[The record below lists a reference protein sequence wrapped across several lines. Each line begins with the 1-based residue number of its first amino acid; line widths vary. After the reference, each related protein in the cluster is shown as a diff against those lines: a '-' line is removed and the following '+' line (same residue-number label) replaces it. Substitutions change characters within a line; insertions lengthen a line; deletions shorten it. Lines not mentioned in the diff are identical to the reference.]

1 MASKLAYRFIS
12 ADDHIDLRWLPKDLW
27 TARLPAKLRER
38 GPRVVENEKGA
49 YWTWEDQTYSP
60 HGYYTAAQGSGAMWA
75 IERGGVM
82 REGELRPTTAD
93 LRMTDMDRDGADV
106 SVMYGP
112 TDPMAIGDPE
122 LRRHCYE
129 AYNDW
134 LSDFCAAN
142 PGRLIGVPQLSME
155 DPQAAHDELAR
166 LAKRGG
172 LRHVNILA
180 SRANPPVYDDA
191 WEPFWAL
198 AGEVGIP
205 IGFHLAVLVK
215 KTRLDEANRGAANLV
230 ITTASRY
237 AQEPPGMQLLE
248 PMTGLIFSGV
258 LDRHP
263 GVKIVMAE
271 AGLAWVPSMIQ
282 GLDIWYQ
289 RTRDGRRLTGD
300 GPIALPKLLPSEY
313 FHRQIWISFVD
324 DPLGVK
330 MVGSVLDADKVM
342 FGSDYPHP
350 ASTWPDSQKV
360 IEDATQNLS
369 VDIQQKIFRDNARAL
384 FGIEWRTPSR
394 ANPFDYQRTKR

>member
-1 MASKLAYRFIS
+1 MTHRFIS

-27 TARLPAKLRER
+27 GERLPARLRDR
-38 GPRVVENEKGA
+38 GPRVIENDNGD
-49 YWTWEDQTYSP
+49 YWSWEGQTFSP

-82 REGELRPTTAD
+82 QPGELRPTTAE
-93 LRMTDMDRDGADV
+93 LRLSDMDRDGAEV
-106 SVMYGP
+106 SIMYGP
-112 TDPMAIGDPE
+112 TDPMAIADPE
-122 LRRHCYE
+122 LRRLCYQ

-134 LSDFCAAN
+134 LSEFCAAR
-142 PGRLIGVPQLSME
+142 PARLIGVPQLSME
-155 DPQAAHDELAR
+155 DPLAARDELAR

-180 SRANPPVYDDA
+180 SRAHPPVYDDA

-198 AGEVGIP
+198 AEEIGIP

-215 KTRLDEANRGAANLV
+215 KTRLDEAQRNAANLV
-230 ITTASRY
+230 VTVASQY

-248 PMTGLIFSGV
+248 PMTGLIFNGV
-258 LDRHP
+258 LDRYP
-263 GVKIVMAE
+263 KVKIVMAE

-289 RTRDGRRLTGD
+289 RSRDGRRLTGEK
-300 GPIALPKLLPSEY
+300 PFTLPKLLPSEY

-330 MVGSVLDADKVM
+330 MVGNVLDADKVM

-350 ASTWPDSQKV
+350 ASTWPNSQAA
-360 IEDATQNLS
+360 IAAQMESLPAAT
-369 VDIQQKIFRDNARAL
+369 VQKITQDNARAL
-384 FGIEWRTPSR
+384 FGIP
-394 ANPFDYQRTKR
+394 

>member
-1 MASKLAYRFIS
+1 MANKMDYRFIS

-27 TARLPAKLRER
+27 TERLPARLRER
-38 GPRVVENEKGA
+38 GPRVVENEKGS
-49 YWTWEDQTYSP
+49 YWTWEGRTFSP

-82 REGELRPTTAD
+82 REGELRPSTAD
-93 LRMTDMDRDGADV
+93 LRLSDMDRDGVDA
-106 SVMYGP
+106 SIMYGP
-112 TDPMAIGDPE
+112 TDPMAITDPE
-122 LRRHCYE
+122 LRRRCYE

-134 LSDFCAAN
+134 LSEFCAAK
-142 PGRLIGVPQLSME
+142 PDRLIGVAQLSME
-155 DPQAAHDELAR
+155 DPEAARAELER

-180 SRANPPVYDDA
+180 SRADPAVYDEA

-198 AGEVGIP
+198 AEEAGIP

-215 KTRLDEANRGAANLV
+215 KTRLDEENRGAANLV
-230 ITTASRY
+230 IATVSRY
-237 AQEPPGMQLLE
+237 AQEPPGIQLLE
-248 PMTGLIFSGV
+248 PITGLIFAGV
-258 LDRHP
+258 LDRRP
-263 GVKIVMAE
+263 RLKIVMAE

-300 GPIALPKLLPSEY
+300 KPVRLPKMLPSEY
-313 FHRQIWISFVD
+313 FQRQIWISFVD

-350 ASTWPDSQKV
+350 ASTWPHSQQ
-360 IEDATQNLS
+360 ILEGQLQGMALEMR
-369 VDIQQKIFRDNARAL
+369 QKLVRDNARAL
-384 FGIEWRTPSR
+384 FGL
-394 ANPFDYQRTKR
+394 

>member
-1 MASKLAYRFIS
+1 MANNMMHRFIS

-27 TARLPAKLRER
+27 SERLPARLRDR
-38 GPRVVENEKGA
+38 GPRVIDNDHGA
-49 YWTWEDQTYSP
+49 YWSWEDKTFSP

-82 REGELRPTTAD
+82 RPGELRPTTAE
-93 LRMTDMDRDGADV
+93 LRLSDMDRDGAEA
-106 SVMYGP
+106 SIMYGP
-112 TDPMAIGDPE
+112 TDPMPIGDPE
-122 LRRHCYE
+122 LRRLCYQ

-134 LSDFCAAN
+134 LSEFCAAR
-142 PGRLIGVPQLSME
+142 PERLFGVPQLSME
-155 DPQAAHDELAR
+155 DPLAARDELAR
-166 LAKRGG
+166 LARRGG

-180 SRANPPVYDDA
+180 SRASPPVYDDA

-198 AGEVGIP
+198 AEEIDVP
-205 IGFHLAVLVK
+205 VGFHLAVVVK
-215 KTRLDEANRGAANLV
+215 KSRLDESKRAAANLV
-230 ITTASRY
+230 VTVASQF

-248 PMTGLIFSGV
+248 PMTGLIFDGV

-263 GVKIVMAE
+263 KLKIVMAE

-289 RTRDGRRLTGD
+289 RTRDGRRLTGEK
-300 GPIALPKLLPSEY
+300 PIALPQLLPSEY

-330 MVGSVLDADKVM
+330 MVGNVLDADKVM

-350 ASTWPDSQKV
+350 ASTWPNSQAAIAAQ
-360 IEDATQNLS
+360 IESLPAAT
-369 VDIQQKIFRDNARAL
+369 VQKITRDNARAL
-384 FGIEWRTPSR
+384 FGI
-394 ANPFDYQRTKR
+394 A

>member
-1 MASKLAYRFIS
+1 MANNNIQARFIS

-27 TARLPAKLRER
+27 TERLPANLRER
-38 GPRVVENEKGA
+38 GPRVIETEKGEC
-49 YWTWEDQTYSP
+49 WTWEGQTFSP

-82 REGELRPTTAD
+82 HPGELRPTTAE
-93 LRMTDMDRDGADV
+93 LRLSDMDRDGADA
-106 SVMYGP
+106 SIMYGP
-112 TDPMAIGDPE
+112 TDPMPIADTE
-122 LRRHCYE
+122 LRRRCYQ

-134 LSDFCAAN
+134 LGDFCAAK
-142 PGRLIGVPQLSME
+142 PDRLIGVAQLSME
-155 DPQAAHDELAR
+155 DPQAARDELER

-180 SRANPPVYDDA
+180 SRANPPIYNEA
-191 WEPFWAL
+191 WEPFWSL
-198 AGEVGIP
+198 AEEVDIP

-215 KTRLDEANRGAANLV
+215 KTRLDEENRGAANLV
-230 ITTASRY
+230 IATASRY
-237 AQEPPGMQLLE
+237 AQEPPGIQLLE
-248 PMTGLIFSGV
+248 PMTGLIFASV

-263 GVKIVMAE
+263 RVRIVMAE

-300 GPIALPKLLPSEY
+300 APITLPKMLPSEY

-330 MVGSVLDADKVM
+330 MVGNVLDLDKIM

-360 IEDATQNLS
+360 IAESKQILSPDAW
-369 VDIQQKIFRDNARAL
+369 QKVFRVNARAL
-384 FGIEWRTPSR
+384 FGI
-394 ANPFDYQRTKR
+394 

>member
-1 MASKLAYRFIS
+1 MESNLPYRFIS

-27 TARLPAKLRER
+27 SQRLPARLRER
-38 GPRVVENEKGA
+38 GPRVIETDKGE
-49 YWTWEDQTYSP
+49 YWSWEGKTFSP

-82 REGELRPTTAD
+82 HPGELRPTTVA
-93 LRMTDMDRDGADV
+93 LRLSDMDRDGAEV
-106 SVMYGP
+106 SIMYGP
-112 TDPMAIGDPE
+112 TDPMAIADAE
-122 LRRHCYE
+122 LRRLCYQ

-134 LSDFCAAN
+134 LREFCATR
-142 PGRLIGVPQLSME
+142 PERLIGVPQLSME
-155 DPQAAHDELAR
+155 DPLAARDELAR

-172 LRHVNILA
+172 LCHVNILA
-180 SRANPPVYDDA
+180 SRADPPVYDDA

-198 AGEVGIP
+198 AEELCIP

-215 KTRLDEANRGAANLV
+215 KTRLDEAQRGAANLV
-230 ITTASRY
+230 VTVASHY
-237 AQEPPGMQLLE
+237 AQEPPGIQLLE
-248 PMTGLIFSGV
+248 PMTGMIFNGV

-289 RTRDGRRLTGD
+289 RSRDGRRLTGEK
-300 GPIALPKLLPSEY
+300 PIALPKLLPSEY

-330 MVGSVLDADKVM
+330 MVGNVLDADKVM

-350 ASTWPDSQKV
+350 ASTWPNSQAA
-360 IEDATQNLS
+360 IAAQQESLPPAT
-369 VDIQQKIFRDNARAL
+369 VQKIARDNARAL
-384 FGIEWRTPSR
+384 FGIP
-394 ANPFDYQRTKR
+394 

>member
-1 MASKLAYRFIS
+1 MEYRFIS
-12 ADDHIDLRWLPKDLW
+12 ADDHIDLRWLPSSLW
-27 TARLPAKLRER
+27 TERLPSRLRDR
-38 GPRVVENEKGA
+38 GPRVVEKEDGA
-49 YWTWEDQTYSP
+49 YWTWEGQTHSP

-82 REGELRPTTAD
+82 REGELRPTTAG
-93 LRMTDMDRDGADV
+93 LRLTDMDRDGAEA

-112 TDPMAIGDPE
+112 TDPMPIADPE

-134 LSDFCAAN
+134 LNDFCAAK
-142 PGRLIGVPQLSME
+142 PERLIGVAQLSME
-155 DPQAAHDELAR
+155 DPDAARGELAR

-180 SRANPPVYDDA
+180 SRATPPVYDDA

-198 AGEVGIP
+198 AEEVGIP
-205 IGFHLAVLVK
+205 VGFHLAVLVK
-215 KTRLDEANRGAANLV
+215 RTRLDEKEREAKNLV
-230 ITTASRY
+230 VSVASRF
-237 AQEPPGMQLLE
+237 AQEPPGIQLLE
-248 PMTGLIFSGV
+248 PITGLMFTGV

-263 GVKIVMAE
+263 HLKIVMAE
-271 AGLAWVPSMIQ
+271 AGLAWIPSLIQ

-300 GPIALPKLLPSEY
+300 GQIALPKMLPSEY

-350 ASTWPDSQKV
+350 ASTWPNSQQV
-360 IEDATQNLS
+360 IGEQWQGVSPA
-369 VDIQQKIFRDNARAL
+369 VRQKITRDNARFL
-384 FGIEWRTPSR
+384 FGI
-394 ANPFDYQRTKR
+394 

>member
-1 MASKLAYRFIS
+1 MANKMKYRFIS

-27 TARLPAKLRER
+27 TERLPARLRER
-38 GPRVVENEKGA
+38 GPCVVENEKGA
-49 YWTWEDQTYSP
+49 FWTWEGQTFSP

-82 REGELRPTTAD
+82 REGELRPTTAE
-93 LRMTDMDRDGADV
+93 LRLTDMDHDGAEA

-112 TDPMAIGDPE
+112 TDPMAIADPE
-122 LRRHCYE
+122 LRRCCYE

-134 LSDFCAAN
+134 LNDFCAAK
-142 PGRLIGVPQLSME
+142 PERLIGVAQLSME
-155 DPQAAHDELAR
+155 DPQCARDELDR
-166 LAKRGG
+166 LAQRGG
-172 LRHVNILA
+172 LHHVNILA
-180 SRANPPVYDDA
+180 SRANPPVYADA

-198 AGEVGIP
+198 AEEVDIP

-215 KTRLDEANRGAANLV
+215 KTRLVEGDRDAANLV
-230 ITTASRY
+230 VSVASRF
-237 AQEPPGMQLLE
+237 AQEPAGIQLLE
-248 PMTGLIFSGV
+248 PMTGLIFNGV

-263 GVKIVMAE
+263 RLKIVMAE

-300 GPIALPKLLPSEY
+300 SPVNLPKLLPSEY

-324 DPLGVK
+324 DPIGVK
-330 MVGSVLDADKVM
+330 MVGSILDEDRVM

-350 ASTWPDSQKV
+350 ASTWPHSRQV
-360 IEDATQNLS
+360 IEEQWQGLS
-369 VDIQQKIFRDNARAL
+369 PAVRQKITRDNARAL
-384 FGIEWRTPSR
+384 FGI
-394 ANPFDYQRTKR
+394 

>member
-1 MASKLAYRFIS
+1 MEYRFIS
-12 ADDHIDLRWLPKDLW
+12 ADDHIDLRWLPRDLW
-27 TARLPAKLRER
+27 TERLPARLRER
-38 GPRVVENEKGA
+38 GPHVVETKAGA
-49 YWTWEDQTYSP
+49 YWTWEGQTFSP

-82 REGELRPTTAD
+82 REGELRPTTAN
-93 LRMTDMDRDGADV
+93 LRLADMDRDGVDA
-106 SVMYGP
+106 SLMYGP
-112 TDPMAIGDPE
+112 TDPMAIIDPE
-122 LRRHCYE
+122 LRRRCYE

-134 LSDFCAAN
+134 LIEFCAAN
-142 PGRLIGVPQLSME
+142 PERLIGVAQLSME
-155 DPQAAHDELAR
+155 DPEFAHEELER
-166 LAKRGG
+166 LSKRSG
-172 LRHVNILA
+172 LRHFNILA

-198 AGEVGIP
+198 AEAVGIP

-215 KTRLDEANRGAANLV
+215 KTRLDQEDRGAANLA
-230 ITTASRY
+230 ITVASRF
-237 AQEPPGMQLLE
+237 AKDPPGIQLLE
-248 PMTGLIFSGV
+248 PITGLIFAGV

-263 GVKIVMAE
+263 RLKIVMAE

-289 RTRDGRRLTGD
+289 RTRDGRRIIGD
-300 GPIALPKLLPSEY
+300 GPTTLSKMLPSEY

-350 ASTWPDSQKV
+350 ASTWPYSQQV
-360 IEDATQNLS
+360 IEACTQGIS
-369 VDIQQKIFRDNARAL
+369 SDVRQKIFRDNARAL
-384 FGIEWRTPSR
+384 FGL
-394 ANPFDYQRTKR
+394 

>member
-1 MASKLAYRFIS
+1 MENNGLSRFIS

-27 TARLPAKLRER
+27 TERLPANMRER
-38 GPRVVENEKGA
+38 GPRVVQTEKGEC
-49 YWTWEDQTYSP
+49 WSWEGQVFSP

-82 REGELRPTTAD
+82 RPGELRPTTANQR
-93 LRMTDMDRDGADV
+93 LSDMDRDGADA
-106 SVMYGP
+106 SIMYGP
-112 TDPMAIGDPE
+112 TDPMPIADPE
-122 LRRHCYE
+122 LRRRCYE

-134 LSDFCAAN
+134 LAEFCAAR
-142 PGRLIGVPQLSME
+142 PERLIGVPQLSME
-155 DPQAAHDELAR
+155 DPQAARDELER
-166 LAKRGG
+166 LAQRGG

-180 SRANPPVYDDA
+180 SRADPPVYDEA
-191 WEPFWAL
+191 WEPFWAFAEETGL
-198 AGEVGIP
+198 P

-230 ITTASRY
+230 VTTASRY

-248 PMTGLIFSGV
+248 PMTGLIFSGM
-258 LDRHP
+258 LDRHSN
-263 GVKIVMAE
+263 VKIVMAE

-300 GPIALPKLLPSEY
+300 GPIALPKMLPSEY

-330 MVGSVLDADKVM
+330 MVGTVLDLDKVM

-360 IEDATQNLS
+360 LAESRKSLS
-369 VDIQQKIFRDNARAL
+369 PEAWRKVFRDNARTL
-384 FGIEWRTPSR
+384 FQI
-394 ANPFDYQRTKR
+394 

>member
-1 MASKLAYRFIS
+1 MQYRFIS

-27 TARLPAKLRER
+27 AERLPTRLRDR
-38 GPRVVENEKGA
+38 GPRVVEKGNGA
-49 YWTWEDQTYSP
+49 YWTWEGQTWSP

-82 REGELRPTTAD
+82 REGELRPTTGD
-93 LRMTDMDRDGADV
+93 MRLTDMDRDGVDA

-112 TDPMAIGDPE
+112 TDPMAISDPE
-122 LRRHCYE
+122 LRQRCYE

-134 LSDFCAAN
+134 LIEFCAAK
-142 PGRLIGVPQLSME
+142 PARLIGVAQLSME
-155 DPQAAHDELAR
+155 DPGCARDELER
-166 LAKRGG
+166 LSKRGG

-180 SRANPPVYDDA
+180 SQANPPVYDQA
-191 WEPFWAL
+191 WEPFWDL
-198 AGEVGIP
+198 AEEAGIP

-215 KTRLDEANRGAANLV
+215 RTRLDEGDRGSKNRV
-230 ITTASRY
+230 VSVASRF
-237 AQEPPGMQLLE
+237 AQDPPGIQLLE
-248 PMTGLIFSGV
+248 PITGLIFAGV

-263 GVKIVMAE
+263 RVKIVMAE

-282 GLDIWYQ
+282 GLEIWYQ
-289 RTRDGRRLTGD
+289 RTKDGRRLAGD
-300 GPIALPKLLPSEY
+300 GPISLPKLLPSEY

-350 ASTWPDSQKV
+350 ASTWPNSQQV
-360 IEDATQNLS
+360 IQEQWRGVS
-369 VDIQQKIFRDNARAL
+369 PEVRQKITRDNARSL
-384 FGIEWRTPSR
+384 FGI
-394 ANPFDYQRTKR
+394 

>member
-1 MASKLAYRFIS
+1 MSYQIIS
-12 ADDHIDLRWLPKDLW
+12 ADDHIDLRWLPKDLF
-27 TARLPAKLRER
+27 TERLPARLRER
-38 GPRVVENEKGA
+38 GPRVVQTEKGEC
-49 YWTWEDQTYSP
+49 WTWEGQTWSP

-82 REGELRPTTAD
+82 REGELRPTTAE
-93 LRMTDMDRDGADV
+93 LRLSDMDRDGVDA

-112 TDPMAIGDPE
+112 TDPMAIADPE
-122 LRRHCYE
+122 LRRCCYE

-134 LSDFCAAN
+134 LIDFCAKK
-142 PGRLIGVPQLSME
+142 PERLIGVAQLSME
-155 DPQAAHDELAR
+155 DPKLAHDELER
-166 LAKRGG
+166 LSKRGG
-172 LRHVNILA
+172 MRHFNVLA
-180 SRANPPVYDDA
+180 SRATPPVYDEA

-198 AGEVGIP
+198 AEEAGIP

-215 KTRLDEANRGAANLV
+215 KTRLDQEERGAANLV
-230 ITTASRY
+230 VTVASRF
-237 AQEPPGMQLLE
+237 AQNPPGIQLLE
-248 PMTGLIFSGV
+248 PITGLIFSGV

-263 GVKIVMAE
+263 RLKIVMAE

-300 GPIALPKLLPSEY
+300 HPITLPKLLPSEY

-330 MVGSVLDADKVM
+330 MVGSVLDVDKVM

-350 ASTWPDSQKV
+350 ASTWPYSQQV
-360 IEDATQNLS
+360 IEDQMK
-369 VDIQQKIFRDNARAL
+369 DIPAAIRQKIVCDNARAL
-384 FGIEWRTPSR
+384 FGIE
-394 ANPFDYQRTKR
+394 

>member
-1 MASKLAYRFIS
+1 MASNMMRRFIS
-12 ADDHIDLRWLPKDLW
+12 ADDHIDLRWLPQDLW
-27 TARLPAKLRER
+27 SDRLPARLREH
-38 GPRVVENEKGA
+38 GPRVIENDHGA
-49 YWTWEDQTYSP
+49 YWSWEGQTFSP

-82 REGELRPTTAD
+82 RPGELRPTTAE
-93 LRMTDMDRDGADV
+93 LRLSDMDRDGAEA
-106 SVMYGP
+106 SIMYGP

-122 LRRHCYE
+122 LRRLCYQ

-134 LSDFCAAN
+134 LSEFCAAR
-142 PGRLIGVPQLSME
+142 PERLFGVPQLSME
-155 DPQAAHDELAR
+155 DPVAARDELAR

-180 SRANPPVYDDA
+180 SRATPPVYDDA

-198 AGEVGIP
+198 AEEVDIP
-205 IGFHLAVLVK
+205 IGFHLAVVVK
-215 KTRLDEANRGAANLV
+215 KSRLDESKRAAANLV
-230 ITTASRY
+230 VSVASQF

-248 PMTGLIFSGV
+248 PITGLIFDGV

-263 GVKIVMAE
+263 KLKIVMAE

-289 RTRDGRRLTGD
+289 RTRDGRRLTGEK
-300 GPIALPKLLPSEY
+300 PIALPKLLPSEY

-330 MVGSVLDADKVM
+330 MVGNVLDADKVM

-350 ASTWPDSQKV
+350 ASTWPNSQAAIAAQ
-360 IEDATQNLS
+360 IESLPAAT
-369 VDIQQKIFRDNARAL
+369 VQKITRDNARAL
-384 FGIEWRTPSR
+384 FGI
-394 ANPFDYQRTKR
+394 A

>member
-1 MASKLAYRFIS
+1 MANETSRFIS

-27 TARLPAKLRER
+27 TARLPARLREH
-38 GPRVVENEKGA
+38 GPRVVESERGA
-49 YWTWEDQTYSP
+49 YWTWEGQSFSP

-82 REGELRPTTAD
+82 REGELRPTTAE
-93 LRMTDMDRDGADV
+93 LRLTDMDRDGADA
-106 SVMYGP
+106 SIMYGP

-122 LRRHCYE
+122 LRRCCYE

-134 LSDFCAAN
+134 LAEFCAAK
-142 PGRLIGVPQLSME
+142 PERLIGVAQLSME
-155 DPQAAHDELAR
+155 DPVVARGELDR

-180 SRANPPVYDDA
+180 SRANPPIYDEA
-191 WEPFWAL
+191 WEPFWEL
-198 AGEVGIP
+198 AEDLAIP

-215 KTRLDEANRGAANLV
+215 KTRLDAEDRSATNPMIAV
-230 ITTASRY
+230 ASRF
-237 AQEPPGMQLLE
+237 AKEPPGIQLLE
-248 PMTGLIFSGV
+248 PITGLIFAGV

-271 AGLAWVPSMIQ
+271 AGLAWIPSMIQ

-289 RTRDGRRLTGD
+289 RTRDGRRLTGE
-300 GPIALPKLLPSEY
+300 GPISLPELLPSEY

-350 ASTWPDSQKV
+350 ASTWPYSQKV
-360 IEDATQNLS
+360 IKETMQDLS
-369 VDIQQKIFRDNARAL
+369 PDVRQKIVGDNARAL
-384 FGIEWRTPSR
+384 FRI
-394 ANPFDYQRTKR
+394 

>member
-1 MASKLAYRFIS
+1 MANNADYRFIS

-27 TARLPAKLRER
+27 TERLPAKLRER
-38 GPRVVENEKGA
+38 GPKVVDNDKGA
-49 YWTWEDQTYSP
+49 FWTWEGQTFSP

-82 REGELRPTTAD
+82 REGELRPTTAG
-93 LRMTDMDRDGADV
+93 LRLTDMDRDGADV

-112 TDPMAIGDPE
+112 TDPMPIADE
-122 LRRHCYE
+122 QLRRSCYE

-134 LSDFCAAN
+134 LNEFCQAK
-142 PGRLIGVPQLSME
+142 PERLIGVAQLSME
-155 DPQAAHDELAR
+155 DPLCARDELAR
-166 LAKRGG
+166 LSKRGG
-172 LRHVNILA
+172 VRHVNILA
-180 SRANPPVYDDA
+180 SRATPPIYDEA

-198 AGEVGIP
+198 AEEVAIP

-215 KTRLDEANRGAANLV
+215 KTRLVETDSAPANLV
-230 ITTASRY
+230 VSVASRY

-248 PMTGLIFSGV
+248 PLTGLIFAGV

-263 GVKIVMAE
+263 RVKIVMAE

-289 RTRDGRRLTGD
+289 RTRDGRRLTGE
-300 GPIALPKLLPSEY
+300 GSIKLPKLLPSEY

-330 MVGSVLDADKVM
+330 MVGSVLDTDKVM

-350 ASTWPDSQKV
+350 ASTWPDSQQV
-360 IEDATQNLS
+360 IAEQWRGIAPE
-369 VDIQQKIFRDNARAL
+369 VRQKITRDNARAL
-384 FGIEWRTPSR
+384 FG
-394 ANPFDYQRTKR
+394 F

>member
-1 MASKLAYRFIS
+1 MPSSIQTRFVS

-27 TARLPAKLRER
+27 TERLPANLRAR
-38 GPRVVENEKGA
+38 GPRVVETEKGEF
-49 YWTWEDQTYSP
+49 WTWEGQSFSP

-82 REGELRPTTAD
+82 RPGELRPTTAD
-93 LRMTDMDRDGADV
+93 LRLNDMDRDGADA
-106 SVMYGP
+106 SIMYGP
-112 TDPMAIGDPE
+112 TDPMPIVDAE
-122 LRRHCYE
+122 LRRRCYE

-134 LSDFCAAN
+134 LTEFCAAK
-142 PGRLIGVPQLSME
+142 PERLIGVAQLSME
-155 DPQAAHDELAR
+155 DPQAARDELER
-166 LAKRGG
+166 LSKRGG

-180 SRANPPVYDDA
+180 SRANPPVYDEA

-198 AGEVGIP
+198 AEEVGIP

-215 KTRLDEANRGAANLV
+215 KTRLDEGNHGTANVVVA
-230 ITTASRY
+230 TASRF
-237 AQEPPGMQLLE
+237 AQEPPGIQLLE
-248 PMTGLIFSGV
+248 PMTGLIFSGM

-263 GVKIVMAE
+263 RVKIVMAE

-300 GPIALPKLLPSEY
+300 GPVSLPKMPPSEY

-330 MVGSVLDADKVM
+330 MVGSVLDVDKIM

-350 ASTWPDSQKV
+350 ASTWPDSQQVLKKGKESLSADDWQKV
-360 IEDATQNLS
+360 
-369 VDIQQKIFRDNARAL
+369 FRDNARAL
-384 FGIEWRTPSR
+384 F
-394 ANPFDYQRTKR
+394 AL